1 MVERFRCRW
10 RSTPKEGLA
19 TADGAAA
26 AAAPRMSRFPPRPF
40 APTFISPHRS
50 GWHRTK
56 AIQKATGVTGCSYTT
71 RLFEVVR
78 DLMPP
83 PRHHRRYL
91 SRSLG
96 GRDENGQLSG
106 DRAPRMTTHLGVIA
120 RRFIW
125 SVTDLQRFAI
135 PARDSLSL
143 RSLGMP
149 GRGDPEQ
156 PAINERAGSGGS
168 SVSAALVVTDAA
180 YEGGPTPIVAMRPSE
195 GPPRSGP
202 YCRSPLLRKPPQ
214 RSNSNASAVAAPITA
229 ESR

>member
-1 MVERFRCRW
+1 
-10 RSTPKEGLA
+10 
-19 TADGAAA
+19 
-26 AAAPRMSRFPPRPF
+26 MSRFPPRPF

-83 PRHHRRYL
+83 PRQHRRDP

-143 RSLGMP
+143 RSLGIR

-180 YEGGPTPIVAMRPSE
+180 YEGGHYIRSLPCVRARRWHGQVPIAGRLYFANRRN
-195 GPPRSGP
+195 GRI
-202 YCRSPLLRKPPQ
+202 RTLSPLRPLSPWNPGDARRRTPRR
-214 RSNSNASAVAAPITA
+214 RSLAGAVRLP
-229 ESR
+229 